1 MTTPDGQTSTGVI
14 GALGLALPGQE
25 SDILPHE
32 ETMPKPKSDRLD
44 LLRATRTN
52 LSPIWGLSLTSGLT
66 ALFDPTDP
74 PAADGYDDD
83 GVRHQLWVLDDP
95 AAVRRVTEAVSSS
108 PVVIA
113 DGHHRYETALAY
125 QRERRAANGDR
136 AGDHDLVMALVV
148 ELSPDQL
155 LVGAIHRTVSGLPEG
170 FDVAEGLSKWFDVV
184 RAGPADERTV
194 EALGEARSLSLITAT
209 DAYLLTPHD
218 DAAETAGSDLDSAMV
233 ALALRDLPEHQAV
246 HVHSYQEA
254 AEAVASGEAQAAL
267 LLRPVTVEQINE
279 WAGLR
284 RRMPPKTTYF
294 WPKPRTGMVFRTLA
308 D

>member
-1 MTTPDGQTSTGVI
+1 
-14 GALGLALPGQE
+14 
-25 SDILPHE
+25 
-32 ETMPKPKSDRLD
+32 
-44 LLRATRTN
+44 
-52 LSPIWGLSLTSGLT
+52 
-66 ALFDPTDP
+66 
-74 PAADGYDDD
+74 
-83 GVRHQLWVLDDP
+83 
-95 AAVRRVTEAVSSS
+95 
-108 PVVIA
+108 
-113 DGHHRYETALAY
+113 
-125 QRERRAANGDR
+125 
-136 AGDHDLVMALVV
+136 MALVV

-194 EALGEARSLSLITAT
+194 EALGEARSLSLVTTT
-209 DAYLLTPHD
+209 DAYLLIPHD
-218 DAAETAGSDLDSAMV
+218 DTAETAGSDLDSAMV
-233 ALALRDLPEHQAV
+233 ALALHDLPEHQAV
-246 HVHSYQEA
+246 HVHTYQEA

-294 WPKPRTGMVFRTLA
+294 WPKPRTGMVFRTLE

>member
-1 MTTPDGQTSTGVI
+1 M
-14 GALGLALPGQE
+14 
-25 SDILPHE
+25 
-32 ETMPKPKSDRLD
+32 
-44 LLRATRTN
+44 
-52 LSPIWGLSLTSGLT
+52 TSGLT
-66 ALFDPTDP
+66 ALFDPSDP

-95 AAVRRVTEAVSSS
+95 GTVRRVTEAVSSA

-125 QRERRAANGDR
+125 QRERRETNGGQP
-136 AGDHDLVMALVV
+136 GDHDLVMALIV
-148 ELSPDQL
+148 ELSPEQL
-155 LVGAIHRTVSGLPEG
+155 LVGAIHRAVSGLPEG
-170 FDVAEGLSKWFDVV
+170 FDFAEGLSKHFDVL
-184 RAGPADERTV
+184 RAGPADERTI

-218 DAAETAGSDLDSAMV
+218 GTAEQAGSDLDSAMV
-233 ALALRDLPEHQAV
+233 ALALRDLPEHQAT
-246 HVHSYQEA
+246 HVHTYREA
-254 AEAVASGEAQAAL
+254 SEAVFSGEAQAAL

-279 WAGLR
+279 WAAAR

-308 D
+308 DR